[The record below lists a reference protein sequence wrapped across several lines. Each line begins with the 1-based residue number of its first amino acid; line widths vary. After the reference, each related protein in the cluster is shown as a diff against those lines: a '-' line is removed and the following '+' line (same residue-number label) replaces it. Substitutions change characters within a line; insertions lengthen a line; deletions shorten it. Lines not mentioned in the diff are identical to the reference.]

1 MIRRPPRS
9 TRTDTLCPYTTLFR
23 SAELIDRWDRDRQ
36 ARLDDTR
43 IILTHTNDEV
53 RALNTAARERLR
65 DTGEL
70 GDDVSIS
77 AERGERQ
84 FASGDR
90 IMFLRNERDPG
101 VKKGTL
107 GTLEHVTQ
115 QRRAG
120 RTDDARNLHLD
131 LQD

>member
-1 MIRRPPRS
+1 MVHAAE
-9 TRTDTLCPYTTLFR
+9 TREAAR
-23 SAELIDRWDRDRQ
+23 AELIDRWDRDRQ

-90 IMFLRNERDPG
+90 IMFLRNERDLG
-101 VKKGTL
+101 VKNGTL
-107 GTLEHVTQ
+107 GTLEQVSQ
-115 QRRAG
+115 QRSEEH
-120 RTDDARNLHLD
+120 TSE
-131 LQD
+131 LQSLMRISYAVFCLKKKNQT